1 MFALQQKCLDLATSM
16 AAASSSSIIRR
27 HRFQCYQQKIRRFHK
42 MNDRHHRQ
50 HLLKTS
56 SLLSSPSTLLSS
68 SSSTPLCHNNKRLT
82 NRFFSSNPSY
92 YSDDKKPFDKVL
104 VANRGEIAC
113 RVLRTCRDMGIQT
126 VAIYS
131 PADGPNSLHARM
143 ADECFM
149 IGSGG
154 SSSAAESYLRGEE
167 VIDIALRS
175 GAQAIHPGYGFLSEN
190 ANFAELIQKTSSFT
204 SHELAFVG
212 PSPSAIL
219 SMGDKS
225 HSKDIMEKAN
235 VCTTPGYH
243 GTNQDP
249 EYLLHEAVHNVGFP
263 LLIKATMGGGGKGMR
278 LVYTEHEFL
287 SALESCQREALNS
300 FGDSNVLLEK
310 YLIDPRHVEVQIVA
324 DSHGNCLYLH
334 ERDCSLQRRHQ
345 KILEEAPASYLSSS
359 IRQQMGDM
367 AVKAA
372 NAVQYVNAGT
382 VEFLFDSTSDDFY
395 FCEMNTRLQVE
406 HPITELITGVD
417 LVEWQLRIAAGESL
431 PIINQEDVP
440 CIGHAMEARIYAENT
455 RKGFIPAVGKVW
467 HHSPPVQPNV
477 GSVPVSHGN
486 RSNAVK
492 TKGECI
498 ARVDTGLQTND
509 VLTVHYDPMI
519 SKLIVHA
526 PTRLQAIET
535 LQKSLNSYHL
545 AGIPNN
551 ISFLQD
557 CLNHETFRTAGGVH
571 TGFLEREEAY
581 FLRKDCGEG
590 GGMEDEWNVDMLQ
603 QNPLS
608 VAVGVF
614 GVLMK
619 LDDRVGVTHKSG
631 PWSNLSGSWRMGG
644 NEGRFRRRLIP
655 LFSEREENAS
665 SPLLSTI
672 ECASNQDGSYEI
684 SIVSHPSS
692 SHKED
697 NMNENTAVTNPGQT
711 SLYTIQGTFDCDGKM
726 TILIDGTKRMSFIAA
741 TNEDEDKSTFDISL
755 WSSSEVNNG
764 CTYSAWNM
772 SFRHPLPAFASSSRD
787 SDNFMLEGDAS
798 TERKRSV
805 KSPMPGK
812 IIRLNVTEG
821 EDVKEGD
828 VLLVMEA
835 MKMEHVVRSPLDGIV
850 STLKLD
856 VGDIVEDGSILA
868 VVEDAIVSGSDDEE
882 KESSG

>member
-1 MFALQQKCLDLATSM
+1 MFALRQHQQHLRRFQKLCNRQHPN
-16 AAASSSSIIRR
+16 SSS
-27 HRFQCYQQKIRRFHK
+27 K
-42 MNDRHHRQ
+42 
-50 HLLKTS
+50 
-56 SLLSSPSTLLSS
+56 PSALLSS
-68 SSSTPLCHNNKRLT
+68 SSHLSYYDDNTSRKNQRH
-82 NRFFSSNPSY
+82 FSSSSPR
-92 YSDDKKPFDKVL
+92 KTFDKVL

-113 RVLRTCRDMGIQT
+113 RVLRTCRNLGIET

-154 SSSAAESYLRGEE
+154 SSSAADSYLRGEE

-190 ANFAELIQKTSSFT
+190 ANFAKMIQQQQSSSGLT
-204 SHELAFVG
+204 FVG

-225 HSKDIMEKAN
+225 HSKDIMENAN

-243 GTNQDP
+243 GSNQDP

-263 LLIKATMGGGGKGMR
+263 LLIKATHGGGGKGMR
-278 LVYTEHEFL
+278 LVHSEKDFL

-300 FGDSNVLLEK
+300 FGDSNVILEK
-310 YLIDPRHVEVQIVA
+310 YLVDPRHVEVQIVA

-359 IRQQMGDM
+359 MREQMGEM

-372 NAVQYVNAGT
+372 KAVEYVNAGT
-382 VEFLFDSTSDDFY
+382 VEFLYDAPSDEFY

-406 HPITELITGVD
+406 HPITELITGID
-417 LVEWQLRIAAGESL
+417 LVEWQLRIAAGGAL
-431 PIINQEDVP
+431 PMTQEDVP

-455 RKGFIPAVGKVW
+455 KKGFIPAVGKVW
-467 HHSPPVQPNV
+467 HHSPPVKPNV
-477 GSVPVSHGN
+477 GSVPVEYEDT
-486 RSNAVK
+486 AT
-492 TKGECI
+492 TKGGCV
-498 ARVDTGLQTND
+498 ARVDTGLQAND

-526 PTRLQAIET
+526 PSRLEAITT
-535 LQKSLNSYHL
+535 LQKSLDKYHL

-557 CLNHETFRTAGGVH
+557 CLNHETFRIAGGVD

-581 FLRKDCGEG
+581 FLRKNRI
-590 GGMEDEWNVDMLQ
+590 GGMEDEWHVDMLEQ
-603 QNPLS
+603 SPLS
-608 VAVGVF
+608 VAIGVF
-614 GVLMK
+614 GVMMK
-619 LDDRVGVTHKSG
+619 IDDRVGVAHSKG
-631 PWSNLSGSWRMGG
+631 PWSNASGSWRMGG
-644 NEGRFRRRLIP
+644 SEGRFRRHLVP
-655 LFSEREENAS
+655 LFPEGVDFS
-665 SPLLSTI
+665 SSSSKI
-672 ECASNQDGSYEI
+672 ECASNRDGSYEI
-684 SIVSHPSS
+684 SITTPAGRSV
-692 SHKED
+692 
-697 NMNENTAVTNPGQT
+697 
-711 SLYTIQGTFDCDGKM
+711 YTINGTFSPDGKM
-726 TILIDGTKRMSFIAA
+726 NVFVDGTKRMSFVAF
-741 TNEDEDKSTFDISL
+741 TNEEEDKSSFDISL
-755 WSSSEVNNG
+755 WSSSG
-764 CTYSAWNM
+764 TSSSDTYSAWNM
-772 SFRHPLPAFASSSRD
+772 TFRHPLPAFASSYRD
-787 SDNFMLEGDAS
+787 SDNMLDGDA
-798 TERKRSV
+798 TGGRKRSV

-812 IIRLNVTEG
+812 IIRVNAKEG
-821 EDVKEGD
+821 DEVKDGD

-850 STLKLD
+850 GTLELN

-868 VVEDAIVSGSDDEE
+868 VIDDDIDSRKDDEE
-882 KESSG
+882 IESSA